1 MEENQ
6 EVGKINEEVMIL
18 KLYEKNNN
26 PADIQQVVDVLN
38 DGGIIIMP
46 TDTKYALACNAL
58 KERAVERVCRLKD
71 IDPRKNHLSVIC
83 YDMSTISEYAK
94 VDNNSF
100 KLMKRNLPGPF
111 TFILN
116 ATSRLPRIFRNRKE
130 VGFRMPDNA
139 IVREICS
146 VLDAPLMVA
155 SVPFSEDEED
165 YLINPE
171 LMDERMGNQV
181 DIVIDGGFGDT
192 VGSAVIDCTTGEPE
206 VLREGPKELD
216 FG

>member
-1 MEENQ
+1 
-6 EVGKINEEVMIL
+6 MIL

-26 PADIQQVVDVLN
+26 PADIQQVVDLLN

-58 KERAVERVCRLKD
+58 KERAVERVCRLKN
-71 IDPRKNHLSVIC
+71 IDPKKNRLSVIC

-130 VGFRMPDNA
+130 VGFRMPDNV
-139 IVREICS
+139 IVREIAS
-146 VLDAPLMVA
+146 MLDAPLMVS
-155 SVPFSEDEED
+155 SVPFDDDEVD
-165 YLINPE
+165 YLVNPE
-171 LMDERMGNQV
+171 LMDESLGSQV
-181 DIVIDGGFGDT
+181 DLVIDGGFGDT

-206 VLREGPKELD
+206 VIREGPRLLD

>member
-171 LMDERMGNQV
+171 LMDERLGNQV

>member
-1 MEENQ
+1 
-6 EVGKINEEVMIL
+6 MIL

-38 DGGIIIMP
+38 DSGIIIMP

-58 KERAVERVCRLKD
+58 KERAVEQICRLKD

-116 ATSRLPRIFRNRKE
+116 TTSRLPRIFRNRKE

-146 VLDAPLMVA
+146 VLDAPLMVS
-155 SVPFSEDEED
+155 SVTFSEEEVD

-171 LMDERMGNQV
+171 LMDERLGNQV
-181 DIVIDGGFGDT
+181 DIVIDAGRGQLMPST
-192 VGSAVIDCTTGEPE
+192 IVDCTSGEPE
-206 VLREGPKELD
+206 VTRQGKGELIV
-216 FG
+216 

>member
-1 MEENQ
+1 MRLASSLHED
-6 EVGKINEEVMIL
+6 KIMIL

-26 PADIQQVVDVLN
+26 PADIQQVVDILN
-38 DGGIIIMP
+38 DGGIIVMP

-58 KERAVERVCRLKD
+58 KERAVEQVCRMKN
-71 IDPRKNHLSVIC
+71 IDPKKNRLSVIC

-130 VGFRMPDNA
+130 VGFRMPDNG

-146 VLDAPLMVA
+146 KLDAPLMVS
-155 SVPFSEDEED
+155 SVPFDEEHEVD
-165 YLINPE
+165 YLVNPE
-171 LMDERMGNQV
+171 LMDERLGNQV
-181 DIVIDGGFGDT
+181 DLVIDGGFGDT
-192 VGSAVIDCTTGEPE
+192 VGSAVIDCTAGEPE
-206 VLREGPKELD
+206 VIREGPVPIAD
-216 FG
+216 

>member
-1 MEENQ
+1 MLRLT
-6 EVGKINEEVMIL
+6 KWKVMIL

-26 PADIQQVVDVLN
+26 PADLQQVVELLN
-38 DGGIIIMP
+38 DGGIVVMP

-58 KERAVERVCRLKD
+58 KERAVERICRMKD
-71 IDPRKNHLSVIC
+71 IDPKKNHLSVIC
-83 YDMSTISEYAK
+83 YDMSTIAEYAK

-130 VGFRMPDNA
+130 VGFRMPDNV
-139 IVREICS
+139 IVREVCS
-146 VLDAPLMVA
+146 LLDAPLMVA
-155 SVPFSEDEED
+155 SVPVPDDEID
-165 YLINPE
+165 FLINPE
-171 LMDERMGNQV
+171 LIDESIGNQV
-181 DIVIDGGFGDT
+181 DLVIDGGFGGT
-192 VGSAVIDCTTGEPE
+192 QGSAIIDCTTGEPE
-206 VLREGPKELD
+206 VIREGPAELD

>member
-1 MEENQ
+1 
-6 EVGKINEEVMIL
+6 
-18 KLYEKNNN
+18 
-26 PADIQQVVDVLN
+26 
-38 DGGIIIMP
+38 
-46 TDTKYALACNAL
+46 
-58 KERAVERVCRLKD
+58 
-71 IDPRKNHLSVIC
+71 
-83 YDMSTISEYAK
+83 MSTISEYAK

-155 SVPFSEDEED
+155 SVPFSEQDEVD
-165 YLINPE
+165 YLVNPE
-171 LMDERMGNQV
+171 LMDERLGSLV
-181 DIVIDGGFGDT
+181 DLVIDGGFGDT
-192 VGSAVIDCTTGEPE
+192 VGSAVIDCTTGEAE
-206 VLREGPKELD
+206 VLREII
-216 FG
+216 

>member
-1 MEENQ
+1 MRLASSLHED
-6 EVGKINEEVMIL
+6 KIMIL

-26 PADIQQVVDVLN
+26 PADIQQVVDILN
-38 DGGIIIMP
+38 DGGIIVMP

-58 KERAVERVCRLKD
+58 KERAVEQVCRMKN
-71 IDPRKNHLSVIC
+71 IDPKKNRLSVIC

-130 VGFRMPDNA
+130 VGFRMPDNG

-146 VLDAPLMVA
+146 KLDAPVMVS
-155 SVPFSEDEED
+155 SVPFDEEHEVD
-165 YLINPE
+165 YLVNPE
-171 LMDERMGNQV
+171 LMDERLGNQV
-181 DIVIDGGFGDT
+181 DLVIDGGFGDT
-192 VGSAVIDCTTGEPE
+192 VGSAVIDCTAGEPE
-206 VLREGPKELD
+206 VIREGPVPIAE
-216 FG
+216 

>member
-1 MEENQ
+1 MRLASSLHED
-6 EVGKINEEVMIL
+6 KIMIL

-26 PADIQQVVDVLN
+26 PADIQQVVDILN
-38 DGGIIIMP
+38 DGGIIVMP

-58 KERAVERVCRLKD
+58 KERAVEQVCRMKD
-71 IDPRKNHLSVIC
+71 IDPKKNRLSVIC

-130 VGFRMPDNA
+130 VGFRMPDNG

-146 VLDAPLMVA
+146 KLDAPLMVS
-155 SVPFSEDEED
+155 SVPFDEEHEVD
-165 YLINPE
+165 YLVNPE
-171 LMDERMGNQV
+171 LMDERLGNQV
-181 DIVIDGGFGDT
+181 DLVIDGGFGDT
-192 VGSAVIDCTTGEPE
+192 VGSAVIDCTAGEPE
-206 VLREGPKELD
+206 VIREGPVPIAD
-216 FG
+216 

>member
-1 MEENQ
+1 
-6 EVGKINEEVMIL
+6 MIL

-26 PADIQQVVDVLN
+26 PADLQQVVDILN
-38 DGGIIIMP
+38 DGGIVVMP

-58 KERAVERVCRLKD
+58 KERAVERICRMKD
-71 IDPRKNHLSVIC
+71 IDPKKNHLSVIC
-83 YDMSTISEYAK
+83 YDMSTIAEYAK

-130 VGFRMPDNA
+130 VGFRMPDNV
-139 IVREICS
+139 IVREVCS
-146 VLDAPLMVA
+146 LLNAPLMVA
-155 SVPFSEDEED
+155 SVPVEDDEID

-171 LMDERMGNQV
+171 LIDESIGNQV
-181 DIVIDGGFGDT
+181 DLVIDGGFGGT
-192 VGSAVIDCTTGEPE
+192 QGSAIIDCTTGEPE
-206 VLREGPKELD
+206 VIREGPTELD
-216 FG
+216 LG

>member
-1 MEENQ
+1 MRLASSLHED
-6 EVGKINEEVMIL
+6 KIMIL
-18 KLYEKNNN
+18 KLYEKNNH
-26 PADIQQVVDVLN
+26 PADIQQVVDILN
-38 DGGIIIMP
+38 DGGIIVMP

-58 KERAVERVCRLKD
+58 KERAVEQVCRMKN
-71 IDPRKNHLSVIC
+71 IDPKKNRLSVIC

-130 VGFRMPDNA
+130 VGFRMPDNG

-146 VLDAPLMVA
+146 KLDAPLMVS
-155 SVPFSEDEED
+155 SVPFDEEHEVD
-165 YLINPE
+165 YLVNPE
-171 LMDERMGNQV
+171 LMDERLGNQV
-181 DIVIDGGFGDT
+181 DLVIDGGFGDT
-192 VGSAVIDCTTGEPE
+192 VGSAVIDCTAGEPE
-206 VLREGPKELD
+206 VIREGPVPIAE
-216 FG
+216 

>member
-1 MEENQ
+1 MRLASSLHED
-6 EVGKINEEVMIL
+6 KIMIL

-26 PADIQQVVDVLN
+26 PADIQQVVDILN
-38 DGGIIIMP
+38 DGGIIVMP

-58 KERAVERVCRLKD
+58 KERAVEQVCRMKN
-71 IDPRKNHLSVIC
+71 IDPKKNRLSVIC

-130 VGFRMPDNA
+130 VGFRMPDNG

-146 VLDAPLMVA
+146 KLDAPLMVS
-155 SVPFSEDEED
+155 SVPFDEEHEVD
-165 YLINPE
+165 YLVNPE
-171 LMDERMGNQV
+171 LMDERLGNQV
-181 DIVIDGGFGDT
+181 DLVIDGGFGDT
-192 VGSAVIDCTTGEPE
+192 VGSAVIDCTAGEPE
-206 VLREGPKELD
+206 VIREGPMPIAD
-216 FG
+216 

>member
-1 MEENQ
+1 
-6 EVGKINEEVMIL
+6 MIL

-38 DGGIIIMP
+38 DGGIIVMP

-58 KERAVERVCRLKD
+58 KERAVEQVCRLKD

-155 SVPFSEDEED
+155 SVPFSEQDEVD
-165 YLINPE
+165 YLVNPE
-171 LMDERMGNQV
+171 LMDERLGSLV
-181 DIVIDGGFGDT
+181 DLVINGGFGDT
-192 VGSAVIDCTTGEPE
+192 VGSAVIDCTTGEAE

-216 FG
+216 LG

>member
-1 MEENQ
+1 MRLASSLHEDM
-6 EVGKINEEVMIL
+6 IMIL

-26 PADIQQVVDVLN
+26 PADIQQVVDILN
-38 DGGIIIMP
+38 DGGIIVMP

-58 KERAVERVCRLKD
+58 KERAVEQVCRMKNIDLK
-71 IDPRKNHLSVIC
+71 KNRLSVIC

-130 VGFRMPDNA
+130 VGFRMPDNG

-146 VLDAPLMVA
+146 KLDAPLMVS
-155 SVPFSEDEED
+155 SVPFDEEHEVD
-165 YLINPE
+165 YLVNPE
-171 LMDERMGNQV
+171 LMDERLGNQV
-181 DIVIDGGFGDT
+181 DLVIDGGFGDT
-192 VGSAVIDCTTGEPE
+192 VGSAVIDCTAGEPE
-206 VLREGPKELD
+206 VIREGPVPIAD
-216 FG
+216 

>member
-1 MEENQ
+1 MLRLTMW
-6 EVGKINEEVMIL
+6 KDMIL

-26 PADIQQVVDVLN
+26 PADLQQVVDILN
-38 DGGIIIMP
+38 DGGIVVMP

-58 KERAVERVCRLKD
+58 KERAVERICRMKD
-71 IDPRKNHLSVIC
+71 IDPKKNHLSVIC
-83 YDMSTISEYAK
+83 YDMSTIAEYAK

-139 IVREICS
+139 IVREVCS
-146 VLDAPLMVA
+146 LLDAPMMVA
-155 SVPFSEDEED
+155 SVPVEDDEID

-171 LMDERMGNQV
+171 LIDESIGNQV
-181 DIVIDGGFGDT
+181 DLVIDGGFGGT
-192 VGSAVIDCTTGEPE
+192 QGSAIIDCTTDEPE
-206 VLREGPKELD
+206 VIREGPVEIER
-216 FG
+216 

>member
-1 MEENQ
+1 MRLASSLHED
-6 EVGKINEEVMIL
+6 KIMIL

-26 PADIQQVVDVLN
+26 PADIQQVVDILN
-38 DGGIIIMP
+38 DGGIIVMP

-58 KERAVERVCRLKD
+58 KERAVEQVCRMKN
-71 IDPRKNHLSVIC
+71 IDPKKNRLSVIC

-130 VGFRMPDNA
+130 VGFRMPDNG

-146 VLDAPLMVA
+146 KLDAPLMVS
-155 SVPFSEDEED
+155 SVPFVEEHEVD
-165 YLINPE
+165 YLVNPE
-171 LMDERMGNQV
+171 LMDERLGNQV
-181 DIVIDGGFGDT
+181 DLVIDGGFGDT
-192 VGSAVIDCTTGEPE
+192 VGSAVIDCTAGEPE
-206 VLREGPKELD
+206 VIREGPVPIAE
-216 FG
+216 

>member
-1 MEENQ
+1 MRLASSLHED
-6 EVGKINEEVMIL
+6 KIMIL

-26 PADIQQVVDVLN
+26 PADIQQVVDILN
-38 DGGIIIMP
+38 DGGIVVMP

-58 KERAVERVCRLKD
+58 KERAVEQVCRMKD
-71 IDPRKNHLSVIC
+71 IDPKKNRLSVIC

-130 VGFRMPDNA
+130 VGFRMPDNG

-146 VLDAPLMVA
+146 KLDAPLMVS
-155 SVPFSEDEED
+155 SVPFDEEHEVD
-165 YLINPE
+165 YLVNPE
-171 LMDERMGNQV
+171 LMDERLGNQV
-181 DIVIDGGFGDT
+181 DLVIDGGFGDT
-192 VGSAVIDCTTGEPE
+192 VGSAVIDCTAGEPE
-206 VLREGPKELD
+206 VIREGPVPIAD
-216 FG
+216 

>member
-1 MEENQ
+1 MRLASSLHED
-6 EVGKINEEVMIL
+6 KIMIL

-26 PADIQQVVDVLN
+26 PADIQQVVDILN
-38 DGGIIIMP
+38 DGGIIVMP

-58 KERAVERVCRLKD
+58 KERAVEQVCRMKD
-71 IDPRKNHLSVIC
+71 IDPKKNRLSVIC

-130 VGFRMPDNA
+130 VGFRMPDNG

-146 VLDAPLMVA
+146 KLDAPLMVS
-155 SVPFSEDEED
+155 SVPFVEEHEVD
-165 YLINPE
+165 YLVNPE
-171 LMDERMGNQV
+171 LMDERLGNQV
-181 DIVIDGGFGDT
+181 DLVIDGGFGDT
-192 VGSAVIDCTTGEPE
+192 VGSAVIDCTAGEPE
-206 VLREGPKELD
+206 VIREGPVPIAE
-216 FG
+216 

>member
-1 MEENQ
+1 MRLASSLHED
-6 EVGKINEEVMIL
+6 KIMIL

-26 PADIQQVVDVLN
+26 PADIQQVVDILN
-38 DGGIIIMP
+38 DGGIIVMP

-58 KERAVERVCRLKD
+58 KERAVEQVCRMKN
-71 IDPRKNHLSVIC
+71 IDPKKNRLSVIC

-130 VGFRMPDNA
+130 VGFRMPDNG

-146 VLDAPLMVA
+146 KLDAPLMVS
-155 SVPFSEDEED
+155 SVPFDEEHEVD
-165 YLINPE
+165 YLVNPE
-171 LMDERMGNQV
+171 LMDERLGNQV
-181 DIVIDGGFGDT
+181 DLVIDGGFGDT
-192 VGSAVIDCTTGEPE
+192 VGSAVIDCTAGEPE
-206 VLREGPKELD
+206 VIREGPVPIAE
-216 FG
+216 

>member
-1 MEENQ
+1 
-6 EVGKINEEVMIL
+6 MIL

-38 DGGIIIMP
+38 DGGIIVMP

-58 KERAVERVCRLKD
+58 KERAVEQVCRLKD

-94 VDNNSF
+94 GDNNSF

-111 TFILN
+111 TFI
-116 ATSRLPRIFRNRKE
+116 RNRKE

-155 SVPFSEDEED
+155 SVPFSEQDEVD
-165 YLINPE
+165 YLVNPE
-171 LMDERMGNQV
+171 LMDERLGSQV
-181 DIVIDGGFGDT
+181 NLVIDGGFGDT
-192 VGSAVIDCTTGEPE
+192 VGSAVIDCTMGEAE

-216 FG
+216 LG

>member
-1 MEENQ
+1 MRLASSLHED
-6 EVGKINEEVMIL
+6 KIMIL

-26 PADIQQVVDVLN
+26 PADIQQVVDILN
-38 DGGIIIMP
+38 DGGIIVMP

-58 KERAVERVCRLKD
+58 KERAVEQVCRMKN
-71 IDPRKNHLSVIC
+71 IDPKKNRLSVIC

-130 VGFRMPDNA
+130 VGFRMPDNG

-146 VLDAPLMVA
+146 KLDAPLMVS
-155 SVPFSEDEED
+155 SVPFDEEHEVD
-165 YLINPE
+165 YLVNPE
-171 LMDERMGNQV
+171 LMDERLGNQV
-181 DIVIDGGFGDT
+181 DLVIDGGFGDT
-192 VGSAVIDCTTGEPE
+192 VGSAVIDCTAGEQE
-206 VLREGPKELD
+206 VIREGPMPIAD
-216 FG
+216 

>member
-1 MEENQ
+1 
-6 EVGKINEEVMIL
+6 MIL
-18 KLYEKNNN
+18 KLYNKNNN

-58 KERAVERVCRLKD
+58 KECAVEQVCRLKD
-71 IDPRKNHLSVIC
+71 IDPKKNRLSVIC

-130 VGFRMPDNA
+130 VGFRMPDHA

-146 VLDAPLMVA
+146 VLEAPLMVA
-155 SVPFSEDEED
+155 SVPFDEEEEVD
-165 YLINPE
+165 YLVNPE
-171 LMDERMGNQV
+171 LMDERLGSQV
-181 DIVIDGGFGDT
+181 DLVIDAGFGDT

-206 VLREGPKELD
+206 IIREGPQPLD

>member
-171 LMDERMGNQV
+171 LMDERLGNQV

-192 VGSAVIDCTTGEPE
+192 VGSAVIDCTTDEPE

>member
-1 MEENQ
+1 
-6 EVGKINEEVMIL
+6 MIL

-26 PADIQQVVDVLN
+26 PADLQQVVELLN
-38 DGGIIIMP
+38 DGGIVVMP

-58 KERAVERVCRLKD
+58 KERAVERICRMKD
-71 IDPRKNHLSVIC
+71 IDPKKNHLSVIC
-83 YDMSTISEYAK
+83 YDMSTIAEYAK

-116 ATSRLPRIFRNRKE
+116 ATSRLPRIFRNSKD
-130 VGFRMPDNA
+130 VGFRMPDNV
-139 IVREICS
+139 IVREVCS
-146 VLDAPLMVA
+146 LLDAPLMVA
-155 SVPFSEDEED
+155 SVPVPDDEID

-171 LMDERMGNQV
+171 LIDESIGNQV
-181 DIVIDGGFGDT
+181 DLVIDGGFGGT
-192 VGSAVIDCTTGEPE
+192 QGSAIIDCTTGEPE
-206 VLREGPKELD
+206 VIREGPAELD

>member
-1 MEENQ
+1 
-6 EVGKINEEVMIL
+6 MIL

-26 PADIQQVVDVLN
+26 PADLQQVVDILN
-38 DGGIIIMP
+38 DGGIVVMP

-58 KERAVERVCRLKD
+58 KERAVERICRMKD
-71 IDPRKNHLSVIC
+71 IDPKKNHLSVIC
-83 YDMSTISEYAK
+83 YDMSTIAEYAK

-130 VGFRMPDNA
+130 VGFRMPDNV
-139 IVREICS
+139 IVREVCS
-146 VLDAPLMVA
+146 LLNAPLMVA
-155 SVPFSEDEED
+155 SVPVEDDEID

-171 LMDERMGNQV
+171 LIDESIGNQV
-181 DIVIDGGFGDT
+181 DLVIDGGFGGT
-192 VGSAVIDCTTGEPE
+192 QGSAIIDCTTGEPE
-206 VLREGPKELD
+206 IIREGPAELD
-216 FG
+216 LG